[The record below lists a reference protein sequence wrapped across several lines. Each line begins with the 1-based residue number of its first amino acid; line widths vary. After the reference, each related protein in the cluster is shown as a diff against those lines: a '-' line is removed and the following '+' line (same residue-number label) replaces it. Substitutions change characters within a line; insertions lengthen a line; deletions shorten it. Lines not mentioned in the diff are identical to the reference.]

1 MSSDI
6 ESSSQDADA
15 PVLSDR
21 GTVPLGAVDPA
32 RSRHAGRRSAV
43 VADDG
48 LLVVGTADGTVR
60 GFDAETLD
68 ERWASAGRDGSVVSL
83 VATDD
88 LVIAGERGDAG
99 VIRALDPSTGE
110 QRWRH
115 DTADEIGDPTE
126 DTRFFRPFVVD
137 LATARDRI
145 YAAARRYERDGD
157 QRRFESAIYAFA
169 PDGDPVWSY
178 RTDASPIA
186 LAADRERVAIAS
198 NRCPGEHGDGLVVLD
213 PADGTERLAWNPPGG
228 GDRRVGDVALLP
240 DGFAIT
246 SHADYRGYRL
256 DAAGTVCWRADLATP
271 LDVGDERLY
280 AYPNHVHA
288 TESGVVFVTGNTYP
302 EEGRETDSRHPDEH
316 TVFGFTPA
324 GTQRW
329 TASVGGFAAEIAAD
343 GDRIAVPGAQNFRTR
358 DPAIHGLRTFA
369 VEEGLCGS
377 LPIEGVAAA
386 ATVETDSVAVIE
398 EPVSYHDDSVTRGTY
413 RLHVCDIR

>member
-6 ESSSQDADA
+6 ESSSEDADA
-15 PVLSDR
+15 PVLPER
-21 GTVPLGAVDPA
+21 GTVLLGEVDPA

-43 VADDG
+43 AADDG

-88 LVIAGERGDAG
+88 LVIAGERGTAG
-99 VIRALDPSTGE
+99 AIRALDRSTGE

-115 DTADEIGDPTE
+115 DTTDEVGDPIDE
-126 DTRFFRPFVVD
+126 TRFSRPFVVD
-137 LATARDRI
+137 LATAGERV

-157 QRRFESAIYAFA
+157 QRRFESVIYAFA
-169 PDGDPVWSY
+169 PDGDPVWRY

-213 PADGTERLAWNPPGG
+213 AADGTERLAWDPPGV

-240 DGFAIT
+240 DGFAVT
-246 SHADYRGYRL
+246 SHADYRGYCL
-256 DAAGTVCWRADLATP
+256 DGAGTVRWRADLATP

-302 EEGRETDSRHPDEH
+302 EEGRETDSRHPREH
-316 TVFGFTPA
+316 TAFGFTPA

-329 TASVGGFAAEIAAD
+329 TATVGGFAAEIAAD
-343 GDRIAVPGAQNFRTR
+343 GDRIAVPGAQNFRMR
-358 DPAIHGLRTFA
+358 DQATHGLRTFA
-369 VEEGLCGS
+369 VEEGPGGS
-377 LPIEGVAAA
+377 LPVEGVAAA
-386 ATVETDSVAVIE
+386 ATVENDNVAVVE
-398 EPVSYHDDSVTRGTY
+398 EPVSYHDDSVIRGTY
-413 RLHVCDIR
+413 RLRVCDI